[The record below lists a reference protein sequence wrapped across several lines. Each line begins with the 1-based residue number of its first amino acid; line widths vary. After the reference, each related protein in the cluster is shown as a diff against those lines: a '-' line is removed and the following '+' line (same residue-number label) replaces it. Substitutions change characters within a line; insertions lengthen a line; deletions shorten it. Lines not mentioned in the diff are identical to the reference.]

1 MDFSELLQGKV
12 IGYLLMLLQMLGGAV
27 IIAAGYIVI
36 KEKGKPDSLEQTAVQ
51 PEQIEQL
58 SE

>member
-1 MDFSELLQGKV
+1 
-12 IGYLLMLLQMLGGAV
+12 MLLRMMGGAV

-36 KEKGKPDSLEQTAVQ
+36 KEKAKLDSLEQTAVQ
-51 PEQIEQL
+51 SEQIEQL